1 MSTSPT
7 DKGESPTP
15 PEKSTVLLLLGDIG
29 DTTWRLFVPTIGMTI
44 AGVYLDNQI
53 DTKPWLTIAGIV
65 LGIILAAILVR
76 NQLQKVN
83 K

>member
-7 DKGESPTP
+7 HKGESTAP

-29 DTTWRLFVPTIGMTI
+29 GTTWRLFIPTIGMTI
-44 AGVYLDNQI
+44 AGVYLDNKL
-53 DTKPWLTIAGIV
+53 DTKPWLTVIGIV
-65 LGIILAAILVR
+65 LGTILAVILVR

>member
-7 DKGESPTP
+7 DKGESPLP

-29 DTTWRLFVPTIGMTI
+29 GTTWRLFIPTIGMTI

-53 DTKPWLTIAGIV
+53 DTKPWLTIVGIV
-65 LGIILAAILVR
+65 LGTILAAMLVR